1 MPHHLRTDAPV
12 DPLLYERRRAQ
23 RRLIGALVLVLA
35 AVITLPFVLDAQ
47 PQPAPHNV
55 TIEVPKSLFE
65 TCKKRTEQA
74 QKESNSPLS
83 DPTALDAL
91 CDDSESRFTHIA
103 NLGAARTQAS
113 QRAANENT
121 TVFIQTGP
129 TKPAAV
135 PNIPSAPI
143 RSSSAPAASNLSTAP
158 SVSARTMPAPAT
170 KLSSTGSS
178 LSNANAAAP
187 ARFFIHIGHFS
198 NLSQAQTWIQK
209 LQKSGFSASLEAPK
223 NRSKSEAAN
232 GAFALRIGPFNDKVS
247 AQRALERI
255 EKLGLPTKR

>member
-1 MPHHLRTDAPV
+1 MPHHPRTDAPV

-74 QKESNSPLS
+74 QKESNSLLPDS
-83 DPTALDAL
+83 AALDAL
-91 CDDSESRFTHIA
+91 CDDSESHFTHTT
-103 NLGAARTQAS
+103 NLGTARAQAP

-121 TVFIQTGP
+121 NVFIQTGP
-129 TKPAAV
+129 TK
-135 PNIPSAPI
+135 SAI
-143 RSSSAPAASNLSTAP
+143 ASNTPAASAPSTSP

-170 KLSSTGSS
+170 KLSSAGALS
-178 LSNANAAAP
+178 SNANAAAP

-198 NLSQAQTWIQK
+198 NLSQAQAWIQK

-223 NRSKSEAAN
+223 NRSKGEAPN
-232 GAFALRIGPFNDKVS
+232 GPFALRIGPFNDKVS